1 MKNVFVV
8 FFFLVFVFLFFCL
21 PKNQTV
27 VCIMFLL
34 MFSFVN
40 CILIR
45 DEQKLFVIYFFV
57 FFVPFF
63 FQHVNCTFYG
73 TQKIKFSSVCL
84 KLKYLT
90 ELKVYFP
97 DIKDQNELVA
107 SDEHLCL

>member
-1 MKNVFVV
+1 
-8 FFFLVFVFLFFCL
+8 
-21 PKNQTV
+21 
-27 VCIMFLL
+27 MFLL

-45 DEQKLFVIYFFV
+45 DEQQLFVLYFFV
-57 FFVPFF
+57 FFFFF

-97 DIKDQNELVA
+97 DIEDQIELVA
-107 SDEHLCL
+107 SDEHLCLCDGNVTCCLNSCTLFFFLSNIRAVI